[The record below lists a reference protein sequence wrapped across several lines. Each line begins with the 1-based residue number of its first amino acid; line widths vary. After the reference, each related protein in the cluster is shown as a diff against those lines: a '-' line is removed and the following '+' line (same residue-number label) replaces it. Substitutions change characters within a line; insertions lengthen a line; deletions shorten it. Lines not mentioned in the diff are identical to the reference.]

1 MKRFVIVL
9 CLVFVAVAGWRIG
22 DRLSSDA
29 LGMGIGVLFGIVAG
43 IPTALLLLASSKRR
57 AEADDLPRASTQG
70 RFPQNG
76 YGYPA
81 FPQQPPVIVLAG
93 NATPGHLP
101 TQPGYANFDQQA
113 RYALP
118 APREMAEERKF
129 RVVGEKDEWIDEW

>member
-1 MKRFVIVL
+1 MKRLIIL
-9 CLVFVAVAGWRIG
+9 MGLVFVAVAGWRIA

-29 LGMGIGVLFGIVAG
+29 LGMAIGVLFGIVAG
-43 IPTALLLLASSKRR
+43 IPAALLLLASSKRR
-57 AEADDLPRASTQG
+57 AETEDTPRANPQG
-70 RFPQNG
+70 RFPQNA

-93 NATPGHLP
+93 NGAPGQMP
-101 TQPGYANFDQQA
+101 MQPGYGHVDQQP

-118 APREMAEERKF
+118 APREMEERKF